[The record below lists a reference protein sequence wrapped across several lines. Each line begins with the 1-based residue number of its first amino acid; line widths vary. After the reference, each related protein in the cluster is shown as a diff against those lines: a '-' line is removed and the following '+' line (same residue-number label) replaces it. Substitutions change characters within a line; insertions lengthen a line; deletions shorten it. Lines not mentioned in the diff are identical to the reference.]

1 MQMSTRIETKN
12 ALALQTKIKC
22 YIRMFWM
29 IDISPSSNK
38 ILDARTKS
46 NPAVPT
52 PKDLKR
58 FIEYWINTILQM
70 RDRDTFLQFKSRT
83 QSLTKIFAV
92 RNICNSQETRYSK
105 EGRDAIASPSNP
117 VPWLKQFAY
126 ILQIAMLSST
136 NFGLSS
142 YRTCWFKYL
151 YHWTNQLQI
160 HLW

>member
-12 ALALQTKIKC
+12 ALALQTKINC
-22 YIRMFWM
+22 CIRMFWM
-29 IDISPSSNK
+29 INISPSSNK
-38 ILDARTKS
+38 FLDARTKS

-92 RNICNSQETRYSK
+92 KNICNIQETR
-105 EGRDAIASPSNP
+105 
-117 VPWLKQFAY
+117 L
-126 ILQIAMLSST
+126 
-136 NFGLSS
+136 
-142 YRTCWFKYL
+142 
-151 YHWTNQLQI
+151 
-160 HLW
+160 

>member
-1 MQMSTRIETKN
+1 MQISTRIETKN
-12 ALALQTKIKC
+12 ALALQIKINC
-22 YIRMFWM
+22 HIQVFWM
-29 IDISPSSNK
+29 INISPSYNK

-70 RDRDTFLQFKSRT
+70 RDRDKFLQFKSRT
-83 QSLTKIFAV
+83 QSLTKKFAI
-92 RNICNSQETRYSK
+92 RNICNIQETRYSK

-126 ILQIAMLSST
+126 ILQIAILSST
-136 NFGLSS
+136 NLGLSS
-142 YRTCWFKYL
+142 YRTC
-151 YHWTNQLQI
+151 
-160 HLW
+160 